1 MAIDYRSILSSLQS
15 GTGLGTT
22 SSAGTTTPTT
32 TTSTSSSTT
41 PTQASSGASQA
52 YLNQYNANREQQIRD
67 MYASNLDRNKQQLQ
81 TAYDQSLSAAEQ
93 ARDKI
98 PEQYQTSRNEIA
110 AEYERQRRNNNM
122 QAAANG
128 LNTGAGSQM
137 QLAQSNVYQTNT
149 AANRKA
155 ENEAVGNAEQGIVDL
170 KTNYQNQIAQATANN
185 DYQLAAAL
193 LDEYGAQY
201 ERQMTQA
208 SQLAEFGDFSLYAS
222 IYGDAAAQNME
233 RTWAMQNPEVAYGL
247 GKISADEYF
256 NLTGK
261 YPGGQSGLMAA
272 YGGYGGRS
280 YGGGGGGGNPSST
293 PTDSSEKANVT
304 FNGIVNA
311 IAKGYSL
318 NQIKDAAANPQLAE
332 DLYVT
337 AVSGRPNIAPASGG
351 ARSVGALRN
360 SKSGLASR

>member
-98 PEQYQTSRNEIA
+98 PEQYQASRNEIA

-247 GKISADEYF
+247 GKITADEYF

-272 YGGYGGRS
+272 LRGYGGRS
-280 YGGGGGGGNPSST
+280 YGGGGSGYGGAAAAQ
-293 PTDSSEKANVT
+293 PTTGTSEITKQDLYQAEAM
-304 FNGIVNA
+304 GYSPNA
-311 IAKGYSL
+311 I
-318 NQIKDAAANPQLAE
+318 IAAIQQTASNPTEASQAYKEVMEGQLAAG
-332 DLYVT
+332 D
-337 AVSGRPNIAPASGG
+337 AMWRRHS
-351 ARSVGALRN
+351 
-360 SKSGLASR
+360 

>member
-15 GTGLGTT
+15 GTGLGAT
-22 SSAGTTTPTT
+22 SATGSTTPTT

-41 PTQASSGASQA
+41 PTQASSGASQS
-52 YLNQYNANREQQIRD
+52 YLDQYNASREQQIRD

-98 PEQYQTSRNEIA
+98 PEQFQTSRNEIA

-155 ENEAVGNAEQGIVDL
+155 ENEAIGNAEQGIVDL

-233 RTWAMQNPEVAYGL
+233 RTWAMQNPQIAYNL
-247 GKISADEYF
+247 GKITADEYF
-256 NLTGK
+256 NLTGQM
-261 YPGGQSGLMAA
+261 PNGALGGLGGLLSGVL
-272 YGGYGGRS
+272 GGGSSGGTR
-280 YGGGGGGGNPSST
+280 GGGGDRGYYGPAGYYDVAGNFVVPGANGGNGAIYGSDKNNPNAGT
-293 PTDSSEKANVT
+293 PADQAYFDNLK
-304 FNGIVNA
+304 NA
-311 IAKGYSL
+311 GMF
-318 NQIKDAAANPQLAE
+318 
-332 DLYVT
+332 
-337 AVSGRPNIAPASGG
+337 
-351 ARSVGALRN
+351 
-360 SKSGLASR
+360 KS

>member
-1 MAIDYRSILSSLQS
+1 MAIDYQSILNSLQN
-15 GTGLGTT
+15 GTGMSTT
-22 SSAGTTTPTT
+22 SATGKVTPTT
-32 TTSTSSSTT
+32 TASPSSSTT
-41 PTQASSGASQA
+41 PTPASTGSQA
-52 YLNQYNANREQQIRD
+52 YLDRYNASREQGIRD
-67 MYASNLDRNKQQLQ
+67 MYASNLERNRQQLQ
-81 TAYDQSLSAAEQ
+81 TAYDQNLSDAEA

-98 PEQYQTSRNEIA
+98 APQYQESRNEIA

-128 LNTGAGSQM
+128 INTGANSQM
-137 QLAQSNVYQTNT
+137 QLAQSSQYQTTQAQNQQ
-149 AANRKA
+149 R
-155 ENEAVGNAEQGIVDL
+155 ENEALTEADRGIVDL

-247 GKISADEYF
+247 GKITADEYF

-318 NQIKDAAANPQLAE
+318 GQIKDAAANPQLAE